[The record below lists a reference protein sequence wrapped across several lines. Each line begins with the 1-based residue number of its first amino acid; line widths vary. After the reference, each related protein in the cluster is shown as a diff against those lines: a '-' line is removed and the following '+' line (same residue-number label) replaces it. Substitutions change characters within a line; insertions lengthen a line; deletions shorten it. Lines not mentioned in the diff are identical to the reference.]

1 MEASACTEEVTVELL
16 HKMEDP
22 EGTEGDDQEDWKLT
36 ARKGRSSKHKNT
48 KLRGDMSPQ
57 CMYCMY
63 YNVFNASKSKIGIC

>member
-36 ARKGRSSKHKNT
+36 ARKGLSSKQKST
-48 KLRGDMSPQ
+48 KLRGGMSPRR
-57 CMYCMY
+57 
-63 YNVFNASKSKIGIC
+63 NVWKCLCLTLPDQ